1 MTDTR
6 ITTVYPRDAAPG
18 ARYVEPQ
25 TIGVAVTTRVP
36 ASPAATQAAGPE
48 LRGGLGQVILATIAS
63 TVGFWAWMSIA
74 PLQNIYAQQMGLDQG
89 QISIMLAMPV
99 LVGALG
105 RIVVGA
111 MTDRFGGRRMF
122 TLVLLAS
129 VPAVLLVALA
139 GSIGSYPLLLV
150 AGFLLGVAGT
160 IFAVGIPFSSAW
172 FPASQRGLANG
183 IFGMGMIG
191 TAVSA
196 FATPRLA
203 EGIGYL
209 PTHLLIAAVV
219 VVVAIVVWFFLRE
232 SPVWQSSHQPLVPKV
247 MGALRLAVTWQMSF
261 LYAIVFGGFVAF
273 STYLPKYLLT
283 IYPGEVD
290 AVGAGTRTALF
301 AAAAVVAR
309 PIGGVLADRFGPKV
323 ISLISLAG
331 IVATAYVVGQQPPEG
346 VLTGVVFLLMAS
358 AMGLGMGAVFAWV
371 GPSTPPDKVGAVT
384 GVVAAAGGLGGYFP
398 PLVMGATYHADT
410 NSYALGLWLLV
421 LVGAGALV
429 VAGMLRD
436 ARASKS

>member
-1 MTDTR
+1 MATSTSSAASAAS
-6 ITTVYPRDAAPG
+6 AAPD
-18 ARYVEPQ
+18 
-25 TIGVAVTTRVP
+25 
-36 ASPAATQAAGPE
+36 

-74 PLQNIYAQQMGLDQG
+74 PLQNIYATDMGLDQG
-89 QISIMLAMPV
+89 QISIMLATPV

-111 MTDRFGGRRMF
+111 LTDRFGGRKMF
-122 TLVLLAS
+122 TLVLLAA

-139 GSIGSYPLLLV
+139 GSIGSFALLV
-150 AGFLLGVAGT
+150 GAGFILGIAGT

-172 FPASQRGLANG
+172 FPPQRRGLATG

-203 EGIGYL
+203 ESIGYL
-209 PTHLLIAAVV
+209 PTHLLIAGVMVLTAVV
-219 VVVAIVVWFFLRE
+219 VWFGMRE
-232 SPVWQSSHQPLVPKV
+232 SPVWQPSHQALIPKV
-247 MGALRLAVTWQMSF
+247 TGALKLLITWEMSF

-283 IYPGEVD
+283 IYAGDVD

-323 ISLISLAG
+323 VSLISLAG
-331 IVATAYVVGQQPPEG
+331 IVSAAYIVGQQPPEG
-346 VLTGVVFLLMAS
+346 VLTGAVFLLMAS

-384 GVVAAAGGLGGYFP
+384 GVVAAAGGLGGFFP
-398 PLVMGATYHADT
+398 PLVMGATYHADS

-421 LVGAGALV
+421 LVGAAALV

-436 ARASKS
+436 TRG

>member
-1 MTDTR
+1 MSQRVATEK
-6 ITTVYPRDAAPG
+6 TVEQAP
-18 ARYVEPQ
+18 A
-25 TIGVAVTTRVP
+25 
-36 ASPAATQAAGPE
+36 
-48 LRGGLGQVILATIAS
+48 LRGGLAQVILATIAS
-63 TVGFWAWMSIA
+63 TAGFWAWMSIA
-74 PLQNIYAQQMGLDQG
+74 PLQNIYAEELGLDQG
-89 QISIMLAMPV
+89 QVSLMLATPV

-111 MTDRFGGRRMF
+111 LTDRFGGRRMF
-122 TLVLLAS
+122 TGVLLAA

-139 GSIGSYPLLLV
+139 GVLGSYWLLIG

-172 FPASQRGLANG
+172 FPPARRGFATG
-183 IFGMGMIG
+183 VFGMGMIG

-203 EGIGYL
+203 QGIGYL
-209 PTHLLIAAVV
+209 PTYLVIAGVL
-219 VVVAIVVWFFLRE
+219 VVVAIVVWLFLRE
-232 SPVWQSSHQPLVPKV
+232 SPAWKPSREPLVPKV
-247 MGALRLAVTWQMSF
+247 RGALKLAITWQMSF

-283 IYPGEVD
+283 IYPDEVD

-301 AAAAVVAR
+301 AAAAVIAR
-309 PIGGVLADRFGPKV
+309 PIGGVLADRFGPKI
-323 ISLISLAG
+323 ISLLSLAG
-331 IVATAYVVGQQPPEG
+331 IVATAYIVGQQPPEG

-398 PLVMGATYHADT
+398 PLVMGATYNAET

-436 ARASKS
+436 ARPAKASDARQAEASVS

>member
-1 MTDTR
+1 MSTS
-6 ITTVYPRDAAPG
+6 AP
-18 ARYVEPQ
+18 AVE
-25 TIGVAVTTRVP
+25 T
-36 ASPAATQAAGPE
+36 AATSE
-48 LRGGLGQVILATIAS
+48 LRGGFTQVIIATIAS
-63 TVGFWAWMSIA
+63 TVGFWAWMAIA
-74 PLQNIYAQQMGLDQG
+74 PLQNIYGETMGLDQG

-111 MTDRFGGRRMF
+111 MTDRFGGRKMF
-122 TLVLLAS
+122 SALLLLG

-139 GSIGSYPLLLV
+139 GSIGSYPLLL
-150 AGFLLGVAGT
+150 LGAFILGIPGT

-172 FPASQRGLANG
+172 FPPQRRGFATG
-183 IFGMGMIG
+183 VFGMGMIG

-196 FATPRLA
+196 FFTPRLV
-203 EGIGYL
+203 EWIGYW
-209 PTHLLIAAVV
+209 PTHLLIVAVMV
-219 VVVAIVVWFFLRE
+219 FWALVVWFGMRE
-232 SPVWQSSHQPLVPKV
+232 SPVWTPSRQKLVPKV
-247 MGALRLAVTWQMSF
+247 MGALKLIITWQMSF

-283 IYPGEVD
+283 IYPDEVD
-290 AVGAGTRTALF
+290 AVGAGTRTAMF
-301 AAAAVVAR
+301 AAAAVIAR

-331 IVATAYVVGQQPPEG
+331 IVSAAYVVGQQPPEG
-346 VLTGVVFLLMAS
+346 VLTGVVFLLMAA
-358 AMGLGMGAVFAWV
+358 AMGLGMGAVFAWI

-398 PLVMGATYHADT
+398 PLVMGATYHAET

-421 LVGAGALV
+421 LVGAVALV

-436 ARASKS
+436 VRPKA

>member
-1 MTDTR
+1 V
-6 ITTVYPRDAAPG
+6 TTKVPAPAA
-18 ARYVEPQ
+18 ATVEP
-25 TIGVAVTTRVP
+25 AP
-36 ASPAATQAAGPE
+36 D
-48 LRGGLGQVILATIAS
+48 LRGGLGQVILATLAS

-74 PLQNIYAQQMGLDQG
+74 PLQNIYAQSMGLDQG
-89 QISIMLAMPV
+89 QVSIMLATPV

-111 MTDRFGGRRMF
+111 LTDRFGGRKMF
-122 TLVLLAS
+122 ALVLLAS

-139 GSIGSYPLLLV
+139 GSIGSYPLLV
-150 AGFLLGVAGT
+150 AAGFLLGVAGT
-160 IFAVGIPFSSAW
+160 IFAVGVPFSSAW
-172 FPASQRGLANG
+172 YPAPQRGFATG
-183 IFGMGMIG
+183 VFGMGMIG

-203 EGIGYL
+203 QAIGTL
-209 PTHLLIAAVV
+209 STHLLIAVV
-219 VVVAIVVWFFLRE
+219 LVVAALAVWFFMRE
-232 SPVWQSSHQPLVPKV
+232 SPAWASSSQPLVPKV
-247 MGALRLAVTWQMSF
+247 TGALKLAITWEMSF

-283 IYPGEVD
+283 IYPEDVD

-301 AAAAVVAR
+301 AAAAVIAR
-309 PIGGVLADRFGPKV
+309 PIGGVLADKFGPKIV
-323 ISLISLAG
+323 SLISLAG
-331 IVATAYVVGQQPPEG
+331 IVAAAYVVGQQPPEG
-346 VLTGVVFLLMAS
+346 VLTGFVFLLMAS

-398 PLVMGATYHADT
+398 PLVMGATYHAET

-421 LVGAGALV
+421 LVGAAALV

-436 ARASKS
+436 ARSAK

>member
-1 MTDTR
+1 
-6 ITTVYPRDAAPG
+6 
-18 ARYVEPQ
+18 
-25 TIGVAVTTRVP
+25 
-36 ASPAATQAAGPE
+36 
-48 LRGGLGQVILATIAS
+48 
-63 TVGFWAWMSIA
+63 
-74 PLQNIYAQQMGLDQG
+74 
-89 QISIMLAMPV
+89 
-99 LVGALG
+99 
-105 RIVVGA
+105 
-111 MTDRFGGRRMF
+111 
-122 TLVLLAS
+122 
-129 VPAVLLVALA
+129 
-139 GSIGSYPLLLV
+139 
-150 AGFLLGVAGT
+150 
-160 IFAVGIPFSSAW
+160 
-172 FPASQRGLANG
+172 
-183 IFGMGMIG
+183 
-191 TAVSA
+191 
-196 FATPRLA
+196 
-203 EGIGYL
+203 
-209 PTHLLIAAVV
+209 
-219 VVVAIVVWFFLRE
+219 
-232 SPVWQSSHQPLVPKV
+232 